1 MSWARHGCPPRTS
14 LDIPERSPTLCDV
27 VALAGVDCVCC
38 STLPRCLRV
47 SLMAR
52 DTWSQPPGQPPPVA
66 ILYNPERVTGLN
78 TIDHGRFRVLPTI
91 QVTKEPTKLKKATRR
106 HRAAKGAGGVL
117 PSQYHGDQDPTA
129 GPPRGANPAR
139 HHRPVSHS
147 TAAAVHRPSAATPCG
162 GTRAVNPF
170 FDAG

>member
-1 MSWARHGCPPRTS
+1 MVVRLGLALTS
-14 LDIPERSPTLCDV
+14 QNVLQRYVTLSPSPASIVC
-27 VALAGVDCVCC
+27 AGAP
-38 STLPRCLRV
+38 LPRCLRV

-91 QVTKEPTKLKKATRR
+91 QVTKESTKLKKATRR

-129 GPPRGANPAR
+129 GPPRGANPGC

-147 TAAAVHRPSAATPCG
+147 TAAAVHRPSVATPCG
-162 GTRAVNPF
+162 GTLAVNPF
-170 FDAG
+170 FDVG